1 MLCNLAIRIGKQRE
15 AEPVLLVECLLPI
28 HRIGADPYALS
39 AEFCELALQI
49 AEVTAFLRSTR
60 GHGLWIEEE
69 DEGPALE
76 KVRQTNLLPIL
87 VGRAEVIHDVV
98 LGDTI
103 GKILEN

>member
-1 MLCNLAIRIGKQRE
+1 M
-15 AEPVLLVECLLPI
+15 LLVECLLPT
-28 HRIGADPYALS
+28 HRIGADPYALG

-76 KVRQTNLLPIL
+76 KVRQTNFLPIL

-98 LGDTI
+98 LDHA
-103 GKILEN
+103 LDSCL